1 MAKALLLLGILL
13 ILVDLY
19 SNIWL
24 RRNLKAEDKI
34 SGGHLFKI
42 HGVSIYR
49 AYLGGILILIWL
61 VMR

>member
-1 MAKALLLLGILL
+1 MAKAILLLGILL

-19 SNIWL
+19 DNVWL

-34 SGGHLFKI
+34 TEGPLFKV

-49 AYLGGILILIWL
+49 AYLGGVLILIWL
-61 VMR
+61 AVR